1 MQTNF
6 STAQLQDS
14 HIREADGI
22 LRSCV
27 HCGFCLS
34 NCPTYAL
41 LGDERDSPRG
51 RIYIIKDMLESG
63 APARPSAV
71 THVDRCLSCLGC
83 LTACPSGVDYMHLVD
98 QARAY
103 IEDTYQR
110 PWFDRVLRATLAWMI
125 PRPTAF
131 RLAMLAAWPFR
142 WLAPIMPGRL
152 RGMLR
157 TVPAR
162 VDSPSPVHQPQVFA
176 AEGTRRKRVALHTGC
191 VQTVLGARINEA
203 TVRVLRRNGCEVVIA
218 AGAGCC
224 GAAPHHLG
232 RTEQAKEWARANVRA
247 WTSIGDIDA
256 VVINA
261 SGCGTTVK
269 DYAHLLG
276 DDAELGAAARALA
289 AKTRDVTEILT
300 ELGAH
305 RAVQAPNGVA
315 VAYHDSCSLQNGQR
329 ITREPRAL
337 LANAGYHVREVG
349 ESQYCCGAAGTYN
362 ILQPVIADQLG
373 TRKAGNIDA
382 TGAAVMACAN
392 LGCMLHLGRF
402 TNLPLVHTVELLD
415 WAAGGPTPPRVPAR
429 S

>member
-6 STAQLQDS
+6 TTAQLADP
-14 HIREADGI
+14 HLKEADGI
-22 LRSCV
+22 LRACV

-51 RIYIIKDMLESG
+51 RIYIIKDMLEKG
-63 APARPSAV
+63 GPASPTAV
-71 THVDRCLSCLGC
+71 THIDRCLSCLGC

-103 IEDTYQR
+103 IEDTVQR
-110 PWFDRVLRATLAWMI
+110 PLFDRTLRAILAWVI
-125 PRPTAF
+125 PRPFAF

-142 WLAPIMPGRL
+142 WMAPMMPGKL

-157 TVPAR
+157 SVPAR
-162 VDSPSPVHQPQVFA
+162 IDSPSPVHRPQVFP
-176 AEGTRRKRVALHTGC
+176 AEGKRVRRVALHTGC

-203 TVRVLRRNGCEVVIA
+203 TIRVLRRHGCEVVVA

-232 RTEQAKEWARANVRA
+232 KTAQAEDWARANVRA
-247 WTSIGDIDA
+247 WSSVGEIDA

-269 DYAHLLG
+269 DYGHLLANDREFG
-276 DDAELGAAARALA
+276 PAAAALS
-289 AKTRDVTEILT
+289 AKTRDITELLT
-300 ELGAH
+300 ELGVH
-305 RAVQAPNGVA
+305 RTLQKPNGVA
-315 VAYHDSCSLQNGQR
+315 VAYHDSCSLQHGQK

-337 LANAGYHVREVG
+337 LANAGFHIREVS

-362 ILQPVIADQLG
+362 ILQPQIADQLG
-373 TRKAGNIDA
+373 HRKAANIDA

-402 TNLPLVHTVELLD
+402 TDLPLVHTVELID
-415 WAAGGPTPPRVPAR
+415 WAEGGPTPPGVK
-429 S
+429 